1 MFSHKRIMVHPVF
14 SIEILCFRFVF
25 LALISGEAANLL
37 KEYMDIIPGI
47 AVDEKSVCQFD
58 ESRV

>member
-1 MFSHKRIMVHPVF
+1 MVHPVF